1 MSIFQGLNTEAYD
14 RQYSDRQ
21 LIGRIV
27 GYFRPHRKRIIVVA
41 VLIAAL
47 ALVGAAQPYIVSEGL
62 DLLIASPRLGMVLGL
77 FAAVL
82 AAGVFNWA
90 GNWLRRRLTSRII
103 GDVVLTLRR
112 DAFQASVLHDLSFFD
127 EFRSGRIISRITS
140 DTEEF
145 AQVVQ
150 LVTELISQIL
160 LIVILLVVLLNI
172 SWQLTLMLL
181 VFSPVVFVLSWSYR
195 RLARRVTRRGFRVL
209 AEVNAAIQEAVTGIS
224 VAKNFRQEATI
235 YQEFD
240 QVNRQSYRVNLQRGL
255 TLAVVFPVL
264 NALSGVGTAVLV
276 YWGGL
281 AAAASSISIGS
292 WYFFINS
299 ADHFWFPMINIAAFW
314 SQFQSGLSASERIF
328 ALIDAE
334 PTVRQV
340 AALPVPPL
348 RGEIRFDDVSFR
360 YTDQEQVLDHFTL
373 HIRPGE
379 SVALVGHTGAGKS
392 SVIRLIARF
401 YEFQQGQITIDG
413 HDIRTFDLETYR
425 RQLGIVSQTPFL
437 FSGTVADN
445 IRYARPEVSDEEIL
459 AIARQIGGGEWLE
472 TLPDGLQTDVGERGS
487 RLSMGQR
494 QLVALMRVLVQKP
507 AIFILDEA
515 TASIDPFTEAQIQE
529 ATELILQQSTSI
541 LVAHRLSTVR
551 AVDRIIV
558 LDKGRIIEEGDHK
571 SLLAHGGYYAE
582 LYNTY
587 FRHQSPDYRPPAAED
602 DLHRAFLPGHLQT
615 TRA

>member
-1 MSIFQGLNTEAYD
+1 MAIFQGLNTEAYD

-21 LIGRIV
+21 LMRRIV
-27 GYFRPHRKRIIVVA
+27 GYFRPHGGRIVAVA
-41 VLIAAL
+41 VLITAL

-62 DLLIASPRLGMVLGL
+62 DLLIASPRLGVVLGL
-77 FAAVL
+77 FAVVL
-82 AAGVFNWA
+82 TAGVFNWA

-103 GDVVLTLRR
+103 GDVVLALRR

-150 LVTELISQIL
+150 LVTELLSQIL
-160 LIVILLVVLLNI
+160 LIAILLVVLMDI

-181 VFSPVVFVLSWSYR
+181 VFSPVVLLLSWSYR

-235 YQEFD
+235 YREFE

-281 AAAASSISIGS
+281 AAALGSISIGS

-334 PTVRQV
+334 PTVKQL
-340 AALPVPPL
+340 ASQPAPPL
-348 RGEIRFDDVSFR
+348 RGEIRFDDVCFQ

-379 SVALVGHTGAGKS
+379 SIALVGHTGAGKS
-392 SVIRLIARF
+392 SVVRLIARF

-425 RQLGIVSQTPFL
+425 QQLGIVSQTPFL

-472 TLPDGLQTDVGERGS
+472 TLPDGLETDVGERGS

-558 LDKGRIIEEGDHK
+558 LDKGRIIEEGDHR
-571 SLLAHGGYYAE
+571 SLMAHGGYYAE

-587 FRHQSPDYRPPAAED
+587 FRHQSPDYRPPATED
-602 DLHRAFLPGHLQT
+602 DLHRAFLPDHLL
-615 TRA
+615 